1 MYTMFIETKK
11 EKVRMMLM
19 RAGLKASKYA
29 MLGVEEKVLTHTEK
43 FLDEVD
49 KIDSRMS
56 MVWNLWKFR
65 MGRIFTPNFVSHMK
79 SIISLCLSVLQILI
93 ILQLVHDTGGHFANL
108 PHLRVVLFPLYVQ
121 YGLRLI
127 IQFSVFLFVL
137 YRVLYDEKDAGI
149 HLHFNE
155 LNRFL
160 PVVEHLL
167 PLFSYIVVLLASI
180 AFGYCHMDGRDGDET
195 ICRIFT
201 VKLINTITVLVVIVH
216 CIHYLIVIYHNKRH
230 TALPQKR
237 YATQEYQMEESST
250 ARGGVGVCGKR
261 RQSTTFMS
269 TLENV
274 NEEMALVYN
283 WWKYRMTRLFSSIVA
298 HNVCN
303 IVDTILEGTQLIVLV
318 QAIDRSKGDLGNI
331 DTANLLLPTY
341 IKLFLKAFVHAMVF
355 ACVCHRTYMVE
366 SKLSFLQFL
375 REPNKHNKPL
385 EHLIPIFS
393 SILLGVVTVAI
404 SQCHLGALHTD
415 SKPMCQAFKYEL
427 VMAVLVVAALI
438 QFSHHIVSIYH
449 CRRHSSKPARG
460 EKKEEL
466 EGMSCLTGMS
476 SVVN

>member
-1 MYTMFIETKK
+1 
-11 EKVRMMLM
+11 MLM

-29 MLGVEEKVLTHTEK
+29 LLGVEEKVLTHTEK

-49 KIDSRMS
+49 KIDGRMS

-79 SIISLCLSVLQILI
+79 SVISLCLSVLQIFI

-108 PHLRVVLFPLYVQ
+108 PHLRVILFPLYVQ

-137 YRVLYDEKDAGI
+137 YRVLYDEKDDRI

-160 PVVEHLL
+160 PVIEHVI
-167 PLFSYIVVLLASI
+167 PIFSYLVILLASV
-180 AFGYCHMDGRDGDET
+180 AFGYCHMDGRGGDEN
-195 ICRIFT
+195 ICQIFT
-201 VKLINTITVLVVIVH
+201 VKLINTITILVVIVH
-216 CIHYLIVIYHNKRH
+216 CIHYLMVIYHNKRH
-230 TALPQKR
+230 TSLPQKR
-237 YATQEYQMEESST
+237 YATQDYQMEEST
-250 ARGGVGVCGKR
+250 ARGKR

-283 WWKYRMTRLFSSIVA
+283 WWKYRMTRLFSSIVV
-298 HNVCN
+298 HNICN
-303 IVDTILEGTQLIVLV
+303 IVDTILEGTQLVILV
-318 QAIDRSKGDLGNI
+318 EAIDKSRGDLTNI
-331 DTANLLLPTY
+331 NTVNLLLPTY
-341 IKLFLKAFVHAMVF
+341 IKLFLKAFIHAVVF
-355 ACVCHRTYMVE
+355 TCVCQHTYMVE
-366 SKLSFLQFL
+366 SKLTFLEFL
-375 REPNKHNKPL
+375 REPKKHNKPL

-393 SILLGVVTVAI
+393 YVLLGVITIAI
-404 SQCHLGALHTD
+404 GQCHLGAMHTD
-415 SKPMCQAFKYEL
+415 SIPLCQAFTYEI
-427 VMAVLVVAALI
+427 VMGILVVGALV
-438 QFSHHIVSIYH
+438 QFSHHVISIYH

-460 EKKEEL
+460 EKKDEL
-466 EGMSCLTGMS
+466 ESMSSLTGMS